1 MSLHTIAHSYT
12 SFSLKILRSFHRA
25 FRIFEHKQLRTY
37 RMMKREITIL
47 VAMVFLGLGSSCKDT
62 TPAPALEQ
70 FEEAISELPI
80 DRLNLPDGFSIE
92 VYADG
97 LDGARSMAMGDN
109 GTLFVGTRNE
119 KTVYAVQDLDKDY
132 KADHIK
138 VLDST
143 LEVPNGIAFKDGS
156 LYVAEV
162 GRLLRYDGIEA
173 NLDAPQEPVVVYDD
187 YPTEFHHGWKYIAF
201 GPDNKLYVPVGA
213 PCNICDS
220 TVADQ
225 RYATITRMDADGS
238 NREIV
243 AHGVRNTVGFTWHP
257 QTQELWFTD
266 NGRDMMGD
274 DIPPCELNRLETV
287 GQHFG
292 YPFCHGGTIPDP
304 EFGADRSCD
313 EFTPPVQAMGAH
325 TAPLA
330 VKFYTGS
337 MFPERYKNFAF
348 VAEHGSWNR
357 SKKVGYRISLVELE
371 GNTAKSY
378 TTFIDG
384 WLDDASQD
392 QFGRP
397 VDMLFLDDGSMLIS
411 DDYGDAIYR
420 VTYDGDA
427 VAMK

>member
-1 MSLHTIAHSYT
+1 MITFRNTRYFAFLACAALILT
-12 SFSLKILRSFHRA
+12 SCNETPKA
-25 FRIFEHKQLRTY
+25 TQEKQEVQY
-37 RMMKREITIL
+37 DEP
-47 VAMVFLGLGSSCKDT
+47 VSD
-62 TPAPALEQ
+62 
-70 FEEAISELPI
+70 LPLN
-80 DRLNLPDGFSIE
+80 RLNLPDGFKVE

-119 KTVYAVQDLDKDY
+119 KTVYAVQDLDKDF

-143 LEVPNGIAFKDGS
+143 LEVPNGLAFRNGS

-162 GRLLRYDGIEA
+162 GRLLRYDNIESQ
-173 NLDAPQEPVVVYDD
+173 LDSPAEPIVVYDD

-201 GPDNKLYVPVGA
+201 GPDDKLYVPVGA

-220 TVADQ
+220 TVSDQ
-225 RYATITRMDADGS
+225 RYATITRMDPDGS
-238 NREIV
+238 NREIY

-257 QTQELWFTD
+257 ETKELWFTD

-274 DIPPCELNRLETV
+274 DIPPCELNRVVEA
-287 GQHFG
+287 GKHYG
-292 YPFCHGGTIPDP
+292 YPFCHGGIISDP
-304 EFGADRSCD
+304 EYGEQRPCE
-313 EFTPPVQAMGAH
+313 EFIPPVQQMGAH

-330 VKFYTGS
+330 VKFYSGD
-337 MFPERYKNFAF
+337 MFPERYKNYAF

-371 GNTAKSY
+371 DNKAVSY

-384 WLDDASQD
+384 WLDDESQD

-397 VDMLFLDDGSMLIS
+397 VDILFLKDGSMLIS

-420 VTYDGDA
+420 VSYAKDA
-427 VAMK
+427 LTMR